1 MKLYKCKEK
10 KTGWYLH
17 FCDEVL
23 VASSKTLFLYLMEEA
38 NKNIRIGGAMPF
50 FADDY
55 EFEEMEA
62 SE

>member
-10 KTGWYLH
+10 KTGCYLH
-17 FCDEVL
+17 FDDELL
-23 VASSKTLFLYLMEEA
+23 VASSKNLFLYLMEEA
-38 NKNIRIGGAMPF
+38 NNNIRIGGGMPF
-50 FADDY
+50 FIDDY